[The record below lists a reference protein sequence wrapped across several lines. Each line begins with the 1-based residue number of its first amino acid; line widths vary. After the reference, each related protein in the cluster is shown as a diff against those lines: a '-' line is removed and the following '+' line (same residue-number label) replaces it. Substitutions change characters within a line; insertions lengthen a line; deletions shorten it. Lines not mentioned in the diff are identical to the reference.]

1 MSFFLG
7 LDIGTTSTI
16 GILIDDGDRILATA
30 SRPAT
35 LSSPHPGWAEEN
47 PEQWWGNVCAIV
59 PRLLEKAGCQAGEIS
74 AIGVTGMVPAV
85 VLLDGAGRILRP
97 SIQQSDGRSGAEV
110 AEIVGEIDPDTFL
123 HRTGNGI
130 NQQLVATKLRW
141 LERHE
146 NDIFRQIGTVFGSY
160 DFIAWKLTDTPSLEQ
175 NWALEAGFMSVETRT
190 LAPDLVALG
199 HIDPALLPPIKA
211 SHDIVGTVTR
221 EAAAATGLAEGIPVV
236 AGCADHVA
244 SAYVAGVVDEGDILI
259 KFGGAGDILAA
270 TSRLQPDARLFTD
283 FHIVP
288 GLYMPNGCMA
298 STGSLLNW
306 FAAEFA
312 GAPMAGDDAAASPH
326 ARLDALAGKIPPGAN
341 GVLALPYFLGE
352 KTPIHDPFARGTFT
366 GLSLSNDIGDLWR
379 ALLEGTVFGFRH
391 HLEVLRDIGYPV
403 RRILASD
410 GGTAS
415 RVWMQIAADVLA
427 MPVQLLANHPGSCLG
442 AAWLAGIGSGAVSD
456 WTGVGRFID
465 QGPLVS
471 PIPQNSSFYD
481 ERYAQYR
488 ELYERLRPLFPR
500 MASGTGP

>member
-16 GILIDDGDRILATA
+16 GILIDDGDRVLATA
-30 SRPAT
+30 SLPVT
-35 LSSPHPGWAEEN
+35 LSSPYPGWAEEN
-47 PEQWWGNVCAIV
+47 PEQWWANVCAII
-59 PRLLEKAGCQAGEIS
+59 PRIIETAGCDARDIS
-74 AIGVTGMVPAV
+74 AIGVAGMVPAV
-85 VLLDGAGRILRP
+85 VLLDDAGRLLRP

-110 AEIVGEIDPDTFL
+110 AEIVGEIDPEIFL
-123 HRTGNGI
+123 RRTGNGI

-146 NDIFRQIGTVFGSY
+146 NEIFRQIRTVFGSY
-160 DFIAWKLTDTPSLEQ
+160 DFIAWKLTDKLSLEQ
-175 NWALEAGFMSVETRT
+175 NWALEAGFMAVETRT

-199 HIDPALLPPIKA
+199 HIDPAILPPIKA
-211 SHDIVGTVTR
+211 SHEIVGTVTR
-221 EAAAATGLAEGIPVV
+221 EAAAATGLAEGIPVI

-244 SAYVAGVVDEGDILI
+244 SAYVAGVIDEGDILI

-270 TSRLQPDARLFTD
+270 TARLQPDARLFTD

-306 FAAEFA
+306 FVATFA
-312 GAPMAGDDAAASPH
+312 GAPMAGGGAAISPH
-326 ARLDALAGKIPPGAN
+326 ARLDAMAEKVPPGAN

-379 ALLEGTVFGFRH
+379 ALLEGTAFGFRH

-415 RVWMQIAADVLA
+415 RVWMQIAADVLD

-456 WTGVGRFID
+456 WTGVNRFID

-471 PIPQNSSFYD
+471 PNPQDGLFYD

-488 ELYERLRPLFPR
+488 DLYERLRPMFPR
-500 MASGTGP
+500 MAQEAGT